1 MYSQSAAIDAV
12 AERIA
17 FRGVPSFF
25 KGNCNSASQGGA
37 ASYAEAGWHLSA
49 NLAGLVPYDC
59 TLDQWGARVDE
70 LCEHLSKG
78 DGDRALWW
86 FLMHFPACMQLVPE
100 RRRQSFMVGV
110 QRAFEDERIT

>member
-1 MYSQSAAIDAV
+1 MTTHAV

-49 NLAGLVPYDC
+49 NLAGLVPYDA
-59 TLDQWGARVDE
+59 TLDQWCACVDE
-70 LCEHLSKG
+70 LREHLSNG
-78 DGDRALWW
+78 DGDQALRW
-86 FLMHFPACMQLVPE
+86 FLTYFPGCMRLVPE

-110 QRAFEDERIT
+110 RRAFEDERIVN